1 MIPLSEMTFAE
12 KYRPTSLSDIVGQSK
27 TISIV
32 QKMINANSLRS
43 MIFHGP
49 PGCGKTTIARII
61 AEQSNMPFVALN
73 ATNSSLT
80 DIRKAIDSADGTIL
94 LYLDEIQ
101 YFNKKQQQSLL
112 PYVESGAM
120 ILIAST
126 TDNPYYCCYKAL
138 ISRCYVIEFKPLKSE
153 DIEKHL
159 NKIISN
165 ESIDIDEKAINYIA
179 HNSAGDVR
187 RAINKLEIAVIQ
199 HETSESISVEEIKNL
214 ESTQMGTFDTDGDD
228 HYGFKS
234 ALQKSIRGSD
244 PNAAIF
250 YLAKFLEAGDMLSPI
265 RRLLIIAN
273 EDIGLANPM
282 AVPFVHACCE
292 MAKEVGLPEAKIPLS
307 NAVIY
312 LAISPKAS
320 TAERTYNPAA
330 EDVKAGLGNVV
341 PSHLAHAHTPSYK
354 WPHAYPNHWVLQQYL
369 PDDLTDRI
377 YYTPG
382 DNEFETKM
390 ARYWQQIMK

>member
-1 MIPLSEMTFAE
+1 MTQASFTE
-12 KYRPTSLSDIVGQSK
+12 KYRPKLLKDVVGQTK
-27 TISIV
+27 TISII
-32 QKMINANSLRS
+32 QNMLNNNNLKS

-49 PGCGKTTIARII
+49 PGCGKTTVAKIV
-61 AEQSNMPFVALN
+61 AESANIPFVSLN
-73 ATNSSLT
+73 ATNASLA
-80 DIRKAIDSADGTIL
+80 DIRKAINQPDKPVL
-94 LYLDEIQ
+94 VYLDEIQ

-112 PYVESGAM
+112 PYVESGNM

-126 TDNPYYCCYKAL
+126 TDNPYFCCYKAL
-138 ISRCYVIEFKPLKSE
+138 ISRCYILEFKPVESV
-153 DIEKHL
+153 DIQKHL
-159 NKIISN
+159 QAIIQKEN
-165 ESIDIDEKAINYIA
+165 INIEPIAIECIA
-179 HNSAGDVR
+179 SRSAGDLR
-187 RAINKLEIAVIQ
+187 RAVNKLEIAQIE
-199 HETSESISVEEIKNL
+199 HSTTDPISLKEIEEL
-214 ESTQMGTFDTDGDD
+214 EPTQMGTFDTDGDD

-234 ALQKSIRGSD
+234 GLQKSIRGTD

-250 YLAKFLEAGDMLSPI
+250 YLAKFLEAGDILSPI

-282 AVPFVHACCE
+282 AIPFVHACCE

-330 EDVKAGLGNVV
+330 EDVKAGLGNIV
-341 PSHLAHAHTPSYK
+341 PKHLAHAHTPTYK
-354 WPHAYPNHWVLQQYL
+354 WPHAYPNHWVKQQYL
-369 PDDLTDRI
+369 PDDLADRV

-382 DNEFETKM
+382 DNEFEQKM
-390 ARYWQQIMK
+390 AQYWSKIMR